1 MLDLAHIGERIREC
15 RKKKMMTIRV
25 LGEYTGLS
33 AGYLSMLEQNKTSPN
48 VDSLARI
55 CEALDIDIQY
65 ALEGEIPGKTVIR
78 REEMSKH
85 LYPEENITVE
95 VADFGQGE
103 SIFEYITIGPGESAK
118 KRRISSCLFGNV
130 YGDKRNSECRGG
142 RRNLQFT
149 SGRQCIYK
157 EQRAS

>member
-55 CEALDIDIQY
+55 CEALDIDIHSMHWK
-65 ALEGEIPGKTVIR
+65 GKCRER
-78 REEMSKH
+78 R
-85 LYPEENITVE
+85 LYTE
-95 VADFGQGE
+95 
-103 SIFEYITIGPGESAK
+103 K
-118 KRRISSCLFGNV
+118 K
-130 YGDKRNSECRGG
+130 
-142 RRNLQFT
+142 
-149 SGRQCIYK
+149 
-157 EQRAS
+157 

>member
-65 ALEGEIPGKTVIR
+65 ALEGEISSLHPGDSVYIKSRERHSISNPGKEPCV
-78 REEMSKH
+78 
-85 LYPEENITVE
+85 
-95 VADFGQGE
+95 
-103 SIFEYITIGPGESAK
+103 SIWVYHRDVP
-118 KRRISSCLFGNV
+118 RLFGRNEN
-130 YGDKRNSECRGG
+130 KR
-142 RRNLQFT
+142 
-149 SGRQCIYK
+149 
-157 EQRAS
+157 

>member
-55 CEALDIDIQY
+55 CEALDIDY
-65 ALEGEIPGKTVIR
+65 SMHWKGKCRER
-78 REEMSKH
+78 R
-85 LYPEENITVE
+85 LYTE
-95 VADFGQGE
+95 
-103 SIFEYITIGPGESAK
+103 K
-118 KRRISSCLFGNV
+118 K
-130 YGDKRNSECRGG
+130 
-142 RRNLQFT
+142 
-149 SGRQCIYK
+149 
-157 EQRAS
+157 